1 MPGFVTGVD
10 IFFKIALAAIAAYVS
25 YQFGAFKQQND
36 DIKLVVD
43 LAFAKEDRT
52 AVAGVTLASHY
63 FAQKRIP
70 REFYDSVM
78 TSVGKDGNKTLV
90 LAATSSANEIVQNN
104 PEVAQQVA
112 TASNALPARVFFQI
126 SREVDR
132 AKAKAIEEM
141 LEARAVSPSPQAVFV
156 PGIEFV
162 NTPMRQTEVRCFR
175 KEECDTLGV
184 GLVEFLKE
192 NAVPAKLN
200 DMSDTYG
207 KSKKILPNTF
217 EVWFSPLS

>member
-10 IFFKIALAAIAAYVS
+10 IFFKIALAAIAAYIS
-25 YQFGAFKQQND
+25 YQFGAFKQQNE
-36 DIKLVVD
+36 DIKLVVE

-52 AVAGVTLASHY
+52 AAAGVSLATHY

-70 REFYDSVM
+70 EEFYKSIFESIG
-78 TSVGKDGNKTLV
+78 TNGNKALV
-90 LAATSSANEIVQNN
+90 LAASSSANGIVQTN

-132 AKAKAIEEM
+132 AKARTIEEA
-141 LEARAVSPSPQAVFV
+141 LEARAVAPSPQAVFV

-162 NTPMRQTEVRCFR
+162 NTPIRQTEVRCFK
-175 KEECDTLGV
+175 KEECEALGN

-192 NAVPAKLN
+192 NAIPAKLK
-200 DMSDTYG
+200 DMSGTYG
-207 KSKKILPNTF
+207 NSKKILPNTF